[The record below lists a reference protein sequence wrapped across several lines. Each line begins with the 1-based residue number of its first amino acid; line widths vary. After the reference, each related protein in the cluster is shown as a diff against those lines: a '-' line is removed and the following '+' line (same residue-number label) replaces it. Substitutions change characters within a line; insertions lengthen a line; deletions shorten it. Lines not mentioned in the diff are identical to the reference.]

1 MGLSGTELDAFRNAF
16 SLPIDRGIAH
26 AVKLLSDAGIETYE
40 SCEGGEGHAFT
51 EPTIR
56 FYGDKA
62 EGYRAASI
70 ALQLGLP
77 VGELRR
83 FWSVIDGELT
93 GPHWEMTFR
102 EQMDGGQHRPPSGVR
117 EECLAQACA
126 VVTERTP
133 AGS

>member
-1 MGLSGTELDAFRNAF
+1 MTPGRVAAVDVETFRSGF
-16 SLPIDRGIAH
+16 SLPIDRGIAS

-56 FYGDKA
+56 FYGGKA
-62 EGYRAASI
+62 EGYRAAGI

-77 VGELRR
+77 VTALRR

-93 GPHWEMTFR
+93 GPHWELTFR
-102 EQMDGGQHRPPSGVR
+102 DQVDGGKHRPPSGDPG
-117 EECLAQACA
+117 EPL
-126 VVTERTP
+126 T
-133 AGS
+133 S

>member
-1 MGLSGTELDAFRNAF
+1 MELQGTELEAFRTGF

-26 AVKLLSDAGIETYE
+26 AVKVLSDAGIETYE
-40 SCEGGEGHAFT
+40 SCEGGDGHAFP
-51 EPTIR
+51 EPTVR

-77 VGELRR
+77 VTALRR

-102 EQMDGGQHRPPSGVR
+102 EQAD
-117 EECLAQACA
+117 
-126 VVTERTP
+126 
-133 AGS
+133 

>member
-1 MGLSGTELDAFRNAF
+1 MEGEGVDVGAALETFRNGF

-26 AVKLLSDAGIETYE
+26 AVKQLSDAGIETYE
-40 SCEGGEGHAFT
+40 SCEGGDGHAFT

-56 FYGDKA
+56 FYGGKA
-62 EGYRAASI
+62 EGYRAAGI

-77 VGELRR
+77 VTALRR

-102 EQMDGGQHRPPSGVR
+102 EQADGGQHQPPSGV
-117 EECLAQACA
+117 L
-126 VVTERTP
+126 
-133 AGS
+133 G